1 MNARTGALSSP
12 LSALRPPLS
21 QAADA
26 ASPQSRPESR
36 KGPETPVG
44 LTARKRTASSA
55 GLDALPPRSQLRASP
70 SGVGGSSPLKR
81 QRTSDN
87 PADTPAVAMHPDGEK
102 APGSGAALSSGQ
114 GRPATAP
121 TLHGSAG
128 ETLQI
133 LKPSGS
139 EFHGHTGTDMP
150 PEVDNGPP
158 HAGGPEFTMPHFA
171 PKPSQPHFGQGDN
184 DPEDGEDGPHRAD
197 GSTRKAITA
206 QEQQMANQNAL
217 TEASVRAQMQAALNE
232 FTMKS
237 MEALAKA
244 IKSMA
249 KAVADLVS

>member
-1 MNARTGALSSP
+1 
-12 LSALRPPLS
+12 
-21 QAADA
+21 
-26 ASPQSRPESR
+26 
-36 KGPETPVG
+36 
-44 LTARKRTASSA
+44 
-55 GLDALPPRSQLRASP
+55 
-70 SGVGGSSPLKR
+70 
-81 QRTSDN
+81 
-87 PADTPAVAMHPDGEK
+87 
-102 APGSGAALSSGQ
+102 
-114 GRPATAP
+114 
-121 TLHGSAG
+121 
-128 ETLQI
+128 
-133 LKPSGS
+133 
-139 EFHGHTGTDMP
+139 MP

-171 PKPSQPHFGQGDN
+171 PKPSHPHFGHGDN